1 MYKLIALAAIWL
13 LTASATLQNWFP
25 DLSKPEDIAALGTGK
40 IIEKDNSIIKQITL
54 KEIREHWIVY
64 IKNASL
70 HDLPMESI
78 RRLEFHDT
86 KWGSIKIEFP
96 DKKPEVTAIV
106 K

>member
-1 MYKLIALAAIWL
+1 MYRLIAIACFWLFTAAV
-13 LTASATLQNWFP
+13 SQNWFP

-54 KEIREHWIVY
+54 KEIREHWVVY

-70 HDLPMESI
+70 HDMPMENI
-78 RRLEFHDT
+78 RRLEFHNT

-96 DKKPEVTAIV
+96 DNKPEVTAIV
-106 K
+106 E